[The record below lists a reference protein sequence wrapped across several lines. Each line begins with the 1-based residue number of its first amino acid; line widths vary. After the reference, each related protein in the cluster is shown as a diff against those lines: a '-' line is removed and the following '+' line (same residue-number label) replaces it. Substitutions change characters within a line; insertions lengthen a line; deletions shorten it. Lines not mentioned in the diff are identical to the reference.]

1 MSRGHD
7 DFLDLPEVRV
17 GRVRTEAE
25 DDGLAG
31 REDSSDVSKAL
42 ESELPISHGPEKES
56 GAIALLSLT
65 CCFYCTDII
74 NILTFYRSNQIL
86 TLTMASVVRG
96 TGLGSSQPCAVY

>member
-56 GAIALLSLT
+56 GALDCVIDLLVSVSIAQ
-65 CCFYCTDII
+65 
-74 NILTFYRSNQIL
+74 RH
-86 TLTMASVVRG
+86 
-96 TGLGSSQPCAVY
+96 